1 MNKRKKQEKQH
12 RKLNIRFSIMIVLVM
27 YLSYALA
34 SQVAALR
41 KSDDRITQLE
51 KDISEAEGRL
61 AEVHDLNAFSHSD
74 AYIEKVAREKLG
86 LVLPDETVFTD
97 VTGR

>member
-1 MNKRKKQEKQH
+1 MNKRKKQGKQH
-12 RKLNIRFSIMIVLVM
+12 RKLNIRVCFMMVLVV
-27 YLSYALA
+27 YLSYALI
-34 SQVAALR
+34 SQVATLR
-41 KSDDRITQLE
+41 KADAQISQLE
-51 KDISEAEGRL
+51 KDISDAEGRL
-61 AEVHDLNAFSHSD
+61 AEVHDLNAFSQSD